1 MPSGRTHDRITL
13 WSLPVVA
20 GLTFERTQDASLT
33 LVLAGGYLFSG
44 LMFGPDLDV
53 HSRQYKRW
61 GVLRWIWLPYRHSMR
76 HRSVLS
82 HGFVIG
88 TLVRLVYLGC
98 WLLAAVGLL
107 LGISAIAYG
116 LTGDWQTWVQAA
128 QGLGQ
133 EFYTQLGRSLLQNYP
148 RWLALLLGLE
158 LGAMSHAVSDW
169 CGSRYKR
176 WSKRQSGKSA
186 RLPVRRGQR

>member
-20 GLTFERTQDASLT
+20 GLAFERTQDAGLT
-33 LVLAGGYLFSG
+33 LMLAGGYLFSG

-53 HSRQYKRW
+53 HSQQYKRW

-88 TLVRLVYLGC
+88 TLVRLVYLGG
-98 WLLAAVGLL
+98 WLLATAGLL

-116 LTGDWQTWVQAA
+116 LTGDWQTWVQAT

-133 EFYTQLGRSLLQNYP
+133 EFYTHLGRSLSQHYP

-158 LGAMSHAVSDW
+158 LGAMSHSVSDW

-176 WSKRQSGKSA
+176 WSKR
-186 RLPVRRGQR
+186 RGQR